1 MRVYHGSTAI
11 IEHPIAAAGRERL
24 DFGRGFYLTDIKS
37 QAETWAD
44 RMQRIR
50 EEAGIV
56 NVYELDVDKVKRD
69 FRYYRFEQYDNEWLQ
84 FIVAN
89 RVGRDDIEHYDVIE
103 GGVANDRVIDTV
115 EAYMANLMP
124 LENALQELSKHRPNN
139 QLCITNQ
146 KVIDECL
153 VFVES
158 YKI

>member
-1 MRVYHGSTAI
+1 MIVYHGSTTVI
-11 IEHPIAAAGRERL
+11 RQPIAAAGRPRL
-24 DFGRGFYLTDIKS
+24 DFGRGFYVTDIKS
-37 QAETWAD
+37 QAESWAE

-50 EEAGIV
+50 EEVGIV
-56 NVYELDVDKVKRD
+56 SVFEIDIKRVKAD
-69 FRYYRFEQYDNEWLQ
+69 FRYYRFGHYDNDWLQ

-89 RVGRDDIEHYDVIE
+89 RIGDENVEHYDVVE

-115 EAYMANLMP
+115 EAYISNLMP
-124 LENALQELSKHRPNN
+124 LETALRELAKHQPNN
-139 QLCITNQ
+139 QLCIASQ

>member
-1 MRVYHGSTAI
+1 MKIYHGSTII
-11 IEHPIAAAGRERL
+11 IEHPIAAAGREKL
-24 DFGRGFYLTDIKS
+24 DFGRGFYVTDIKS
-37 QAETWAD
+37 QAELWAE
-44 RMQRIR
+44 RMQRIKQ
-50 EEAGIV
+50 ETGIV
-56 NVYELDVDKVKRD
+56 NVYEMDIDKVKKV
-69 FRYYRFEQYDNEWLQ
+69 FHYYRFKNYDNEWLQ
-84 FIVAN
+84 FIVTN
-89 RVGRDDIEHYDVIE
+89 RMGRDIMKQYDVIE

-146 KVIDECL
+146 KVIDEYI

>member
-1 MRVYHGSTAI
+1 MKIYHGSTII
-11 IEHPIAAAGRERL
+11 IEHPIAAAGREKL
-24 DFGRGFYLTDIKS
+24 DFGRGFYVTDIKS
-37 QAETWAD
+37 QADLWAE
-44 RMQRIR
+44 RMQRIKQ
-50 EEAGIV
+50 ETGIV
-56 NVYELDVDKVKRD
+56 NVYEMDIDKVKKV
-69 FRYYRFEQYDNEWLQ
+69 FHYYRFENYDNEWLQ

-89 RVGRDDIEHYDVIE
+89 RIGRDIIEQYDVIE

-115 EAYMANLMP
+115 EAYMSNLMP

-146 KVIDECL
+146 KVIDEYL

>member
-1 MRVYHGSTAI
+1 MKVYHGSTAI

-24 DFGRGFYLTDIKS
+24 DFGRGFYVTDIKS
-37 QAETWAD
+37 QAEIWAE

-50 EEAGIV
+50 EEAGVV
-56 NVYELDVDKVKRD
+56 NVYEFDIDKVKRD

-139 QLCITNQ
+139 QLCINSQ